1 MRHGFLK
8 TVRNCA
14 EPFGTSSRG
23 RQKLRVELHQI
34 RFKWRKLSPESASIP
49 TITSRI
55 RTSLEI
61 ISHNQDY
68 EWSGRL
74 HARVGGDGEQAGLH
88 VGGVQQVQ
96 GLVAAEHGQSHRGR
110 GQEDGCRHLETVGEE
125 VAASD
130 WSEMWHL
137 SSDWPMSLVL
147 STKARL

>member
-8 TVRNCA
+8 TVRDQQPGQT
-14 EPFGTSSRG
+14 ETSSRIASD
-23 RQKLRVELHQI
+23 QVQMAQALT
-34 RFKWRKLSPESASIP
+34 ESASIP

-61 ISHNQDY
+61 ISHNRDY

-74 HARVGGDGEQAGLH
+74 HAGVGGDGEQAGLH

-110 GQEDGCRHLETVGEE
+110 GQEDGGRHLETVGTE

-130 WSEMWHL
+130 WSDMWHL
-137 SSDWPMSLVL
+137 SSDWPMSLDL
-147 STKARL
+147 SSKAVN